1 MLDPVSA
8 IATAT
13 AAYNGIKK
21 AVEVGKEISSFTG
34 AISQFAKAS
43 SDIDFLEQKSK
54 NPSLY
59 HKIFSNHQAD
69 ALDLWSKRQRLKEM
83 RSEIQNHI
91 SFVYGPSAWKEI
103 LKIEAEQRKQQRAL
117 VYARQE
123 FKDNLIN
130 GIIITIIV
138 SISLAVAGVAIYFVG
153 KQQGKW

>member
-8 IATAT
+8 IAGAT

-43 SDIDFLEQKSK
+43 SDIDFLEKQSK

-59 HKIFSNHQAD
+59 HKLFSNTEAN
-69 ALDLWSKRQRLKEM
+69 ALDIWSKRQKLKEM
-83 RSEIQNHI
+83 RTELQNHI

-103 LKIEAEQRKQQRAL
+103 LRIEADQRKQQRAL
-117 VYARQE
+117 VYAKKE
-123 FKDNLIN
+123 AIDNLIN
-130 GIIITIIV
+130 GAIITLFLVIGIGACAIII
-138 SISLAVAGVAIYFVG
+138 YFIG
-153 KQQGKW
+153 AKQGKW